1 LRARSQAHRR
11 LQSHILQTRCRS
23 WKVARSICATSP
35 CSRSRASKR
44 RSRRSADCGPRF
56 ASARSSEAET
66 PTSWAMRSMLSSPQ
80 FPKLNWNRR
89 QSTVKAT
96 TGVSRLRSNL
106 ACSTCSGRGPAEW
119 PLHAP
124 RWPLAP
130 PQRLGIRFDHSR
142 PQVRPHD
149 ARAHTRVLLALF
161 VTAKASREMDLK
173 ALGCRRFCF
182 HVEPTQPPGDVGQKR
197 RFCTLAEVSV

>member
-1 LRARSQAHRR
+1 LFGFRIVLGAAH
-11 LQSHILQTRCRS
+11 CRVGP
-23 WKVARSICATSP
+23 KALAKRMPSP
-35 CSRSRASKR
+35 AL
-44 RSRRSADCGPRF
+44 GPSGFRF
-56 ASARSSEAET
+56 RT
-66 PTSWAMRSMLSSPQ
+66 
-80 FPKLNWNRR
+80 RR